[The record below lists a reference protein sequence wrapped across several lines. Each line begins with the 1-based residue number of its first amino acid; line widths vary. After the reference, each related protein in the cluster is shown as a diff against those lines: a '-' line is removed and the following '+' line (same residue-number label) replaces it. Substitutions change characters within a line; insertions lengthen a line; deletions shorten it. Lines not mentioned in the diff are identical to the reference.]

1 MKKRVLILVCALALL
16 LSIDVFASI
25 KETTLKADLKN
36 DEIKSLLD
44 SMTLEEKL
52 SQMIIVDIPYI
63 FDNDKQE
70 EFTRVNE
77 SVEVFFRTRKPGGII
92 LFENNMKS
100 TEQTKEMIA
109 NIKKIKAK
117 VPLFISVDQEGGRID
132 KIPIKLNIPTA
143 KSIGITGNPRKSY
156 EAGKK
161 IGKTLRELGFNL
173 DYAPNM
179 DVNTN
184 PKNPIIGDRS
194 FGSDVKKVSIFGVEF
209 IKGLKKEGILSTAKH
224 FPGHGDTSGD
234 SHKEFVEVPHDIKRI
249 NKIELAP
256 FAAAIKGN
264 VDFIMVGHI
273 SMPALDDTKT
283 PASLSKPI
291 VTDLL
296 KDKMGFKGV
305 VITDALD
312 MGAITQ
318 KYNKFE
324 AVKLAINSGCDI
336 ALMPDITL
344 IPGKDVS
351 EYDDLMAYLRVEVQ
365 YGNIKEERINDAVMR
380 ILQAKAKIK

>member
-1 MKKRVLILVCALALL
+1 MKKRALILVCTLALL
-16 LSIDVFASI
+16 LSIGVFAST
-25 KETTLKADLKN
+25 KETTIKTDLKN
-36 DEIKSLLD
+36 HEIKSLLD

-63 FDNDKQE
+63 FDNHKQE
-70 EFTRVNE
+70 DFTRVNE
-77 SVEVFFRTRKPGGII
+77 SVEVFLRTRKPGGII
-92 LFENNMKS
+92 LFENNMKT
-100 TEQTKEMIA
+100 TEQTKELIS
-109 NIKKIKAK
+109 NIKKIKSKA
-117 VPLFISVDQEGGRID
+117 PLFISVDQEGGRVD
-132 KIPIKLNIPTA
+132 KIPIKLNVPTA
-143 KSIGITGNPRKSY
+143 KSIGMTGNPRKAY

-161 IGKTLRELGFNL
+161 IGNALKELGFNL
-173 DYAPNM
+173 NYAPDM

-209 IKGLKKEGILSTAKH
+209 IRGLRKEGILSTAKH
-224 FPGHGDTSGD
+224 FPGHGDTIGD
-234 SHKEFVEVPHDIKRI
+234 SHKGFVEVPHDIKRI

-256 FAAAIKGN
+256 FTAAIRSN

-273 SMPALDDTKT
+273 AMPALDDSKM

-296 KDKMGFKGV
+296 KGKMGFKGV

-336 ALMPDITL
+336 ALMPDITI

-351 EYDDLMAYLRVEVQ
+351 EYDDLIAYLRVEVE
-365 YGNIKEERINDAVMR
+365 YGNIEEERINDAVMR
-380 ILQAKAKIK
+380 ILEAKAKIK